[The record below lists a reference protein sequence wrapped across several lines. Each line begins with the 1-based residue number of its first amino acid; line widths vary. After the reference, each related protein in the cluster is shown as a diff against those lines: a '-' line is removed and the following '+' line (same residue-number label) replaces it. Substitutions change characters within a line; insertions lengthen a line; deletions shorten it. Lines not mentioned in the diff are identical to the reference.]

1 MKKLLIALV
10 LLCPLA
16 VSAAEDYELG
26 TYWTVTGVD
35 TEPGRFNDYM
45 SDLNN
50 VWRKSLEMLKADG
63 KVVSYTMFSN
73 VNARENEP
81 DLWLLVEWSSAAAM
95 LDTPQEYFEAQN
107 EELFGSMEKGMK
119 ANIKR
124 GEIRTIK
131 SNTLMQEMKFK

>member
-1 MKKLLIALV
+1 MKKLLIALL

-16 VSAAEDYELG
+16 ATAAEDYELG

-35 TEPGRFNDYM
+35 TKPGHFQDYI

-73 VNARENEP
+73 VNGRENEP

-107 EELFGSMEKGMK
+107 KELFGSLEKGQK

-124 GEIRTIK
+124 GDIRTIM
-131 SNTLMQEMKFK
+131 SNVLMQEVSFK